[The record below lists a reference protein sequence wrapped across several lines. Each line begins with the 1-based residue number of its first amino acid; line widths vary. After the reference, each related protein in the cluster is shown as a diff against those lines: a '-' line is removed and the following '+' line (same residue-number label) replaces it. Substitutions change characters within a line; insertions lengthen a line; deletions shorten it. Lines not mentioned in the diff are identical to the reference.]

1 MENDFWKKKEEFKNK
16 IKDINTHWK
25 NLELTYQ
32 TELKRRKNEKEKK
45 ITNEHIYHF
54 LRIYLY
60 LKCEKLMY
68 DDFLNY
74 YETYF
79 HCVNYNT
86 GERYYE
92 IYYLMF
98 FYHLY
103 KKIRIEKDTNM

>member
-1 MENDFWKKKEEFKNK
+1 MKRRKEEY
-16 IKDINTHWK
+16 
-25 NLELTYQ
+25 E
-32 TELKRRKNEKEKK
+32 KNEKENKK
-45 ITNEHIYHF
+45 TNEYIYPF
-54 LRIYLY
+54 LRKLFFY
-60 LKCEKLMY
+60 LKCENLMY

-98 FYHLY
+98 FIIY
-103 KKIRIEKDTNM
+103 KKNKNRKGHKYI

>member
-1 MENDFWKKKEEFKNK
+1 M
-16 IKDINTHWK
+16 K

-32 TELKRRKNEKEKK
+32 TELKRREEEYEKNEKENKK
-45 ITNEHIYHF
+45 TNEHIYLF
-54 LRIYLY
+54 LRIFYYY
-60 LKCEKLMY
+60 LKCENLMY
-68 DDFLNY
+68 DDFFNY

-79 HCVNYNT
+79 HCVNCNT

-103 KKIRIEKDTNM
+103 KK